1 MDLNRGEHALD
12 HEGYRTVSICV
23 LLGTKSI
30 HNEKR
35 RCLQSFG
42 KNLGI
47 SLSLL
52 VLNNILGE
60 GVLINFEGDGGAFG
74 VFNHSYVASFLGLRE
89 NHHVGDAEHASH
101 TDEVLK

>member
-12 HEGYRTVSICV
+12 HQGYCTVSICV
-23 LLGTKSI
+23 LLGTESV
-30 HNEKR
+30 HNEEG

-42 KNLGI
+42 KNLRI

-52 VLNNILGE
+52 VLNNILSE

-74 VFNHSYVASFLGLRE
+74 VFNHSYVASFLSLRE
-89 NHHVGDAEHASH
+89 NHHVGDAKHASH
-101 TDEVLK
+101 TDKVLE